1 VWTRYSC
8 VVSKS
13 VRPEPANRRGSPEAV
28 AKRRAARAFND
39 LLAPESRSRLDG
51 RTEQRRKRLLA
62 ELEAGKH
69 RGSGKELKPIDVL
82 SRVDELLAM
91 GESVASLKKICAAR
105 PAPPPG
111 DRLVDLVTELHQA
124 YGFQPESYRFV
135 GISSEVLRRA
145 GVLAPAA
152 SAGRRKVAPHKSRAA
167 RRKR

>member
-1 VWTRYSC
+1 M
-8 VVSKS
+8 
-13 VRPEPANRRGSPEAV
+13 RPEPPANRRGSPEAV

-39 LLAPESRSRLDG
+39 LLAPDSRSRLDG

-82 SRVDELLAM
+82 LRVDELLAM

-111 DRLVDLVTELHQA
+111 DRLVELVMELHQA
-124 YGFQPESYRFV
+124 YGFRPECYRFV

-145 GVLAPAA
+145 GVLAAA
-152 SAGRRKVAPHKSRAA
+152 SAGRRKGAQRAARTA